1 MVESHPGFRTQTGLH
16 ADGGAQTDQRH
27 SPSPAE
33 TPLVDM
39 TGDTDDADLEA
50 HIHGFLTALG
60 ERQKPCIP
68 TRLAEIDQP
77 NPGDAED
84 FRRYVGDLKRAYG
97 LGLLDMYRRIESHGR
112 ALCGLTAEAE
122 IAERVQQIMAL
133 VAQDGEDVP
142 KILASFDNAATQL
155 NSLAI
160 VQLFT
165 TIQGA
170 SVAGLPRQ
178 AQRDALILDLTAY
191 CLARFPPSEDD

>member
-1 MVESHPGFRTQTGLH
+1 
-16 ADGGAQTDQRH
+16 
-27 SPSPAE
+27 
-33 TPLVDM
+33 M

-60 ERQKPCIP
+60 ERPEELIP

-77 NPGDAED
+77 NPGDTED

-112 ALCGLTAEAE
+112 AICGLTAEAE
-122 IAERVQQIMAL
+122 ITERVQQIMAL
-133 VAQDGEDVP
+133 VAQDGGDVP
-142 KILASFDNAATQL
+142 KILASFDNAASEL

-160 VQLFT
+160 VRLFM

-178 AQRDALILDLTAY
+178 AQRDALILDLTTY
-191 CLARFPPSEDD
+191 CLTRFPPPDDD

>member
-1 MVESHPGFRTQTGLH
+1 
-16 ADGGAQTDQRH
+16 
-27 SPSPAE
+27 
-33 TPLVDM
+33 M

-50 HIHGFLTALG
+50 HIQGFLTAVG
-60 ERQKPCIP
+60 ERPEELIP

-77 NPGDAED
+77 NPQDAED

-112 ALCGLTAEAE
+112 AICGLTAETE
-122 IAERVQQIMAL
+122 ITERVQQIMTL

-160 VQLFT
+160 VRLFA
-165 TIQGA
+165 TIQRA
-170 SVAGLPRQ
+170 SIGGPPRPNPSDGLMHQP
-178 AQRDALILDLTAY
+178 TT
-191 CLARFPPSEDD
+191 

>member
-1 MVESHPGFRTQTGLH
+1 
-16 ADGGAQTDQRH
+16 
-27 SPSPAE
+27 
-33 TPLVDM
+33 M

-50 HIHGFLTALG
+50 HIQGFLTAVG
-60 ERQKPCIP
+60 ERPDELIP

-77 NPGDAED
+77 NPRDAED

-112 ALCGLTAEAE
+112 AICALTAEAE
-122 IAERVQQIMAL
+122 ITERVQQIMTL

-155 NSLAI
+155 DSLTI
-160 VQLFT
+160 LRLFT

-178 AQRDALILDLTAY
+178 AQRDALILDLTTY
-191 CLARFPPSEDD
+191 CLARFPPPDDD

>member
-1 MVESHPGFRTQTGLH
+1 
-16 ADGGAQTDQRH
+16 
-27 SPSPAE
+27 
-33 TPLVDM
+33 M

-60 ERQKPCIP
+60 ERPEELIP

-77 NPGDAED
+77 KPGDAED
-84 FRRYVGDLKRAYG
+84 FRRYVSDLKRAYG
-97 LGLLDMYRRIESHGR
+97 LGLMDMYRRIESHGR
-112 ALCGLTAEAE
+112 AICGLTAETE
-122 IAERVQQIMAL
+122 ITERVQQIMML

-160 VQLFT
+160 LQLFT

-170 SVAGLPRQ
+170 SVGGLPRQ
-178 AQRDALILDLTAY
+178 AQRDALILDLTTY
-191 CLARFPPSEDD
+191 CLTRFPPPDDD